1 MSLLRHILSRA
12 VASVNSLLLLSA
24 AALTS
29 CGEKDIKAEGLAG
42 VGDKTLTAS
51 EVAAAIPVGLS
62 TADSTRMA
70 ENYIDQWIINELLG
84 EVAEKNIANLDEI
97 NRMAEEYRRNLIID
111 EYRRLKLAQDTSL
124 AITQQQIEDFY
135 ANYGGEM
142 RLEEPMIRG
151 IFIAISASSPQ
162 LSGIRRWYM
171 SSKEDDIEK
180 LEKVGLTEAVNYEYF
195 RDRWV
200 PLSAIAGR
208 FPAPAPQ
215 VSRKGQNIETSDD
228 NTIYLLS
235 VSDYLPAGAS
245 MPLSSAE
252 PEIRRRLETARRT
265 RIDARLKQ
273 QLYDDAIEKGK
284 AWKK

>member
-1 MSLLRHILSRA
+1 MNPLSHILSRA
-12 VASVNSLLLLSA
+12 VASVNSLLLLSV

-29 CGEKDIKAEGLAG
+29 CGEKDIKTEGLAG
-42 VGDKTLTAS
+42 VGNKTLTAS

-62 TADSTRMA
+62 VADSARIA

-142 RLEEPMIRG
+142 RLEDPMIRG

-171 SSKEDDIEK
+171 SNKEDDIEK

-195 RDRWV
+195 RDRWI
-200 PLSAIAGR
+200 PLSTIAGR

-235 VSDYLPAGAS
+235 VSDYLPTGAS
-245 MPLSSAE
+245 MPLSCAE
-252 PEIRRRLETARRT
+252 PEIRRRLETARRAQ
-265 RIDARLKQ
+265 IDARLKQ
-273 QLYDDAIEKGK
+273 QLYDDAMEKGK